1 MANFIKFKFFL
12 VVSFPMKL
20 HILCKQLISMSSSGL
35 LLCMK
40 LGDPKINYKANSLIR
55 DFTFY
60 KANVGAPKLFDR
72 FKWES
77 EVKTS

>member
-1 MANFIKFKFFL
+1 
-12 VVSFPMKL
+12 
-20 HILCKQLISMSSSGL
+20 
-35 LLCMK
+35 MK

-72 FKWES
+72 FKWEF
-77 EVKTS
+77 EVKITEEQRLGACSLAHNISGVEGCVRALGWD